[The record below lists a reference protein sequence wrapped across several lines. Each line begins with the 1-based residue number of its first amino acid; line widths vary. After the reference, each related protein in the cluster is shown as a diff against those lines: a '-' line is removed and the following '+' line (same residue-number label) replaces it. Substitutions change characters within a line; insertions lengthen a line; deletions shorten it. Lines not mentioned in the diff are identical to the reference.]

1 MPPTALAVRLTNAPA
16 YEQPRIFT
24 AAFTVGRRPTC
35 DVVVST
41 SNVVSGEH
49 LRITP
54 TPEGWLVEC
63 VSRTNG
69 MLVAGQDTRRAL
81 VTGPTRVYLANSSGP
96 GIDLVPTAPA
106 GAPPAS
112 APLPASV
119 PSAAPAPAPAAPSRG
134 QAPQFPPPPAPG
146 PTAPPAPTPAPAPSA
161 YGQQAPARQAPA
173 STPVG
178 YGPSADSAPTGYG
191 PSAESASAAATFVD
205 PAASSV
211 TIAGSSGSPRS
222 AASGSTGGF
231 PTGRRRTIAKV
242 TITSSG
248 TIGRAPDANL
258 RLDDPRVSGH
268 HARVDLTPQGIVVTD
283 LRSTNGVFVG
293 QQRVQSY
300 RVTEPT
306 TFGMGSTFVVISP
319 DGTCEVQVA
328 TAAGELVG
336 RDLTFSVNDGK
347 LTLLDGVSF
356 ALPGNELLAVVGP
369 SGAGKSTLLKALTG
383 EQKAQQGQVLFD
395 GLDVYEHYPVMR
407 NKIGVVPQNDVV
419 HSALTVRQTL
429 EYASELRF
437 AKDVSKAERRARI
450 DEVLEDLDLSEHVD
464 KKVKQLSGG
473 QRKRVSTAIE
483 LLTRPSLLFLD
494 EPTSGLDPQLDRDVM
509 DLLASLAH
517 GTRPGD
523 TGRTVVVVTH
533 NENHIDRADKVL
545 ILAAGGTPV
554 YFGAPREVIGYFRTR
569 LAEFGQAGRLV
580 VNPPRGGF
588 ADPVSIDG
596 FADVYALIRNHAA
609 ELRAH
614 LEATVPSTRRGDGRK
629 LTTSTDADTRQAP
642 QQTALRQVS
651 TLVRRHLRIIA
662 ADPSYLVFML
672 ALPVII
678 GLLTKAIAGSNGFA
692 VPDLPD
698 PTPEQ
703 PCVTYSTQALE
714 LLVILITGAA
724 FSGMAATIREL
735 VGERD
740 VYLREKAVGLRAGSY
755 LVAKALVLALIVTV
769 QTAVM
774 VGIALALNKAPSDAV
789 LLGSPGLE
797 LAACCWAIA
806 FVSGLLGLTVSA
818 FVSSSEQ
825 VMPVLVVTIMAQ
837 LVLAGGVIPI
847 AGRAVFEQLAW
858 FIPAR
863 WGYAMAASTVNMN
876 EILPY
881 RAEDLWDHTASQWAV
896 DLGLLSAIGLV
907 CFVACYIG
915 LARRDRR

>member
-1 MPPTALAVRLTNAPA
+1 VPTTALAVRLTNAPA
-16 YEQPRIFT
+16 YEQPRVFT

-49 LRITP
+49 LRVTP
-54 TPEGWLVEC
+54 TPEGWVVEC
-63 VSRTNG
+63 ISRTNG
-69 MLVAGQDTRRAL
+69 MVVAGQDTRRAL
-81 VTGPTRVYLANSSGP
+81 IAGPTRVYLANSSGP
-96 GIDLVPTAPA
+96 GIDFMPTTPTASA
-106 GAPPAS
+106 PAS
-112 APLPASV
+112 ASGAAPTSMPASA
-119 PSAAPAPAPAAPSRG
+119 SGTAPAAPASKT
-134 QAPQFPPPPAPG
+134 QQYAPVAYGYQ
-146 PTAPPAPTPAPAPSA
+146 TPAPAPVGYGIATGSA
-161 YGQQAPARQAPA
+161 ASATATGAAPA
-173 STPVG
+173 S
-178 YGPSADSAPTGYG
+178 
-191 PSAESASAAATFVD
+191 SAATV
-205 PAASSV
+205 
-211 TIAGSSGSPRS
+211 AGPPTPPGPPRS
-222 AASGSTGGF
+222 VGSAGTGDF
-231 PTGRRRTIAKV
+231 PAGRRRTVAKV

-248 TIGRAPDANL
+248 TIGRAPDASL

-300 RVTEPT
+300 TVTRPT

-383 EQKAQQGQVLFD
+383 EQKAQRGQVLFD

-419 HSALTVRQTL
+419 HAALTVRQTL
-429 EYASELRF
+429 EYAAELRF
-437 AKDVSKAERRARI
+437 AKDVTKAERRARI
-450 DEVLEDLDLSEHVD
+450 SEVLEDLDLSEHVD

-523 TGRTVVVVTH
+523 AGRTVVVVTH

-554 YFGAPREVIGYFRTR
+554 YFGAPREVIGYFRGR
-569 LAEFGQAGRLV
+569 LAEFGRAGRLV

-588 ADPVSIDG
+588 PDPVSIDG

-614 LEATVPSTRRGDGRK
+614 LEATVPSTRRGDGRR
-629 LTTSTDADTRQAP
+629 LTTSADVAARQAP

-662 ADPSYLVFML
+662 ADPSYLLFML
-672 ALPVII
+672 ALPAII
-678 GLLTKAIAGSNGFA
+678 GLLTKAITGADGFA
-692 VPDLPD
+692 VPDLPE
-698 PTPEQ
+698 PTAEQ
-703 PCVTYSTQALE
+703 PCVNYSMQALE

-724 FSGMAATIREL
+724 FSGMAATVREL

-755 LVAKALVLALIVTV
+755 LAAKALVLALIVTV
-769 QTAVM
+769 QTAIM
-774 VGIALALNKAPSDAV
+774 VGIALALNQAPTDAV
-789 LLGSPGLE
+789 LLGAPGLE
-797 LAACCWAIA
+797 LAACCWAVA
-806 FVSGLLGLTVSA
+806 FVSGLLGLAVSA

-858 FIPAR
+858 FVPAR
-863 WGYAMAASTVNMN
+863 WGYAMAASTVQMN
-876 EILPY
+876 EILPG
-881 RAEDLWDHTASQWAV
+881 RAEDLWEHTISQWGV
-896 DLGLLSAIGLV
+896 DLAALSAIGLV
-907 CFVACYIG
+907 CLLACYIG